1 MNRFPEPHD
10 VPALLRPDETRETW
24 IASRRAELRDLLE
37 RQCYGLRPVERPPQ
51 LSFAQIPHDPRSLE
65 EDDAPVLGGA
75 AFRRRMRCAYGG
87 EYGAGSFPFTAYVP
101 RSDGPVP
108 AFVFI
113 ALHPLEEYV
122 GPLRT
127 NASVWAVE
135 TLLRRG
141 YAALGFDIHDVTPD
155 MWHGNTRGAFAAFC
169 EVERLYRPRDEWGC
183 LSVWA
188 WGASRILD
196 WIATEPALFDAS
208 RVAVIGHSRG
218 GKTALLAGALDERF
232 AMVVSNDSG
241 TGGAKLHHVDLP
253 GSEQI
258 MHSVRTNQFW
268 YCRDYTAWVNR
279 DRETPWDQH
288 MLVALCAP
296 RPVCIGSA
304 SEDAW
309 AGPWGEFCTARLASP
324 AWELFGRRGLVGD
337 AFPAPDAPPLQE
349 GWISYHLRAGGHALT
364 ERDWA
369 AYLDF
374 ADKRMA

>member
-1 MNRFPEPHD
+1 MEPRPEPRD

-65 EDDAPVLGGA
+65 EDDALVLGGA
-75 AFRRRMRCAYGG
+75 AFRRRMRCDYGG
-87 EYGAGSFPFTAYVP
+87 KFGAGSFPFTAYVP
-101 RSDGPVP
+101 RSAGPVP

-141 YAALGFDIHDVTPD
+141 YAAIGFDIHDVTPD

-324 AWELFGRRGLVGD
+324 AWELFGRRGLVGN

>member
-1 MNRFPEPHD
+1 MEPRPEPRD

-51 LSFAQIPHDPRSLE
+51 LSFAQIPHDSRSLE

-75 AFRRRMRCAYGG
+75 AFRRRMRCDYGG

-101 RSDGPVP
+101 RADGPVP

-141 YAALGFDIHDVTPD
+141 YAAIGFDIHDVTPD

-196 WIATEPALFDAS
+196 WIETEPALFDAS

-374 ADKRMA
+374 ADRRMA

>member
-1 MNRFPEPHD
+1 MNRFPEPRD

-24 IASRRAELRDLLE
+24 IASRRAGLRDLLE

-51 LSFAQIPHDPRSLE
+51 LSFARIPHDPRSLE

-75 AFRRRMRCAYGG
+75 AFRRRMRCDYGG

-101 RSDGPVP
+101 RADGPVP

-141 YAALGFDIHDVTPD
+141 YAAIGFDIHDVTPD

-324 AWELFGRRGLVGD
+324 AWELFGRLGLVGD

-349 GWISYHLRAGGHALT
+349 GWISYHLRAGSHALT

>member
-1 MNRFPEPHD
+1 
-10 VPALLRPDETRETW
+10 
-24 IASRRAELRDLLE
+24 
-37 RQCYGLRPVERPPQ
+37 
-51 LSFAQIPHDPRSLE
+51 
-65 EDDAPVLGGA
+65 
-75 AFRRRMRCAYGG
+75 
-87 EYGAGSFPFTAYVP
+87 
-101 RSDGPVP
+101 
-108 AFVFI
+108 
-113 ALHPLEEYV
+113 
-122 GPLRT
+122 
-127 NASVWAVE
+127 
-135 TLLRRG
+135 
-141 YAALGFDIHDVTPD
+141 
-155 MWHGNTRGAFAAFC
+155 
-169 EVERLYRPRDEWGC
+169 
-183 LSVWA
+183 
-188 WGASRILD
+188 
-196 WIATEPALFDAS
+196 
-208 RVAVIGHSRG
+208 
-218 GKTALLAGALDERF
+218 
-232 AMVVSNDSG
+232 
-241 TGGAKLHHVDLP
+241 
-253 GSEQI
+253 

-369 AYLDF
+369 VYLDF